1 MTDPTPNLKA
11 QRALASRHTLIASA
25 RRLFE
30 RQGYGATSTEQL
42 LAQTGLTRGA
52 LYHHFKDK
60 QALFEAVC
68 DGVHAELVEA
78 IESATRGVDDAAEAL
93 HRGAHAWLQAAADPH
108 RAQVLLVDAP
118 SVLGTRA
125 WLEADRRHGF
135 AALRAGLA
143 ATLGPEAH
151 DDRLEALAVALNGA
165 MNELARWVA
174 GDAARL
180 PLALHAIDELVDG
193 AATAGRRRSGGA
205 AP

>member
-1 MTDPTPNLKA
+1 MPDKTLNLKA
-11 QRALASRHTLIASA
+11 QRAQASRQALIASA

-30 RQGYGATSTEQL
+30 RQGYAATSTEQL

-68 DGVHAELVEA
+68 DAVHAELVQA
-78 IESATRGVDDAAEAL
+78 IDSATQGVDDGAEAL
-93 HRGAHAWLQAAADPH
+93 RRGARAWMEAAADPH

-125 WLEADRRHGF
+125 WAEVDRRHGF
-135 AALRAGLA
+135 AALRSGLA
-143 ATLGPEAH
+143 ATLGSEVGV
-151 DDRLEALAVALNGA
+151 DQIEALAVALNGA

-174 GDAARL
+174 GDAGRL
-180 PLALHAIDELVDG
+180 PLALHAIDELLDG
-193 AATAGRRRSGGA
+193 AATAGRRRADGP

>member
-1 MTDPTPNLKA
+1 MSDPTLNLKA
-11 QRALASRHTLIASA
+11 QRAQASRHTLIASA

-30 RQGYGATSTEQL
+30 RQGYAATSTEQL

-68 DGVHAELVEA
+68 DAVHGELVEA
-78 IESATRGVDDAAEAL
+78 IEAATRDVDDPAAAL
-93 HRGAHAWLQAAADPH
+93 QRGAHAWLQAAADPH

-118 SVLGTRA
+118 SVLGTSA

-135 AALRAGLA
+135 ASLRAGLA
-143 ATLGPEAH
+143 ATLRVDVSDG
-151 DDRLEALAVALNGA
+151 RLEALAMALNGA

-174 GDAARL
+174 ADAGRL
-180 PLALHAIDELVDG
+180 PLALDAIDELMDG
-193 AATAGRRRSGGA
+193 AARPGRRRAGGP